1 MTNDNNVLLLRQAD
15 FELSHTT
22 ACAVLASFL
31 CDGAVLNCFLRWLC
45 YKMPY
50 TTAIRRPFDCL
61 SKVINVIVT

>member
-31 CDGAVLNCFLRWLC
+31 CDGAVLNCFCGGCVTKCHIRLRFDGRS
-45 YKMPY
+45 
-50 TTAIRRPFDCL
+50 TAYQRSL
-61 SKVINVIVT
+61 MS